1 VLPLLYVD
9 VPALHD
15 ETVEDDLIK
24 LVRTFQRKDW
34 RQLCYAEVMS
44 EAYRR
49 GVADL
54 ANRLVEANRRAE
66 EVDVTAKALQIR
78 ETPDGI
84 IDESPGLIDQLARAE
99 ETLPKWQETVEA
111 VGREI
116 ELIGRVMQEAAAD
129 IRRSN
134 AQGKGFASRL
144 LIAREIARRL
154 VEPADRIQSFGNEYA
169 SQLHD
174 VDEGFRAIIERA
186 PEEIRT
192 NPTSKADVCA
202 FFETVRHLSGT
213 ASKALEN
220 VQMMIEAI
228 APIEKMSRDMRPA
241 LRRLRQGL
249 TIMVEAREVSDEWVR
264 LIDGSGIRCED
275 QAVETS

>member
-1 VLPLLYVD
+1 MLPLLYAD
-9 VPALHD
+9 VPSLRD
-15 ETVEDDLIK
+15 ETPTDELIS
-24 LVRTFQRKDW
+24 LVRSFQWEDW
-34 RQLCYAEVMS
+34 RDLRLVDATS

-49 GVADL
+49 GVACL
-54 ANRLVEANRRAE
+54 ATRLVEANRHAE

-78 ETPDGI
+78 ETLDGI
-84 IDESPGLIDQLARAE
+84 IDNSPGLLDQLARAE
-99 ETLPKWQETVEA
+99 ETLPKWKETVEA

-116 ELIGRVMQEAAAD
+116 ELIGQVMQEAAAD
-129 IRRSN
+129 ISRSN
-134 AQGKGFASRL
+134 SQGKGFASRL
-144 LIAREIARRL
+144 LVAREIARRL
-154 VEPADRIQSFGNEYA
+154 VEPVDRIQSFGNEYA

-186 PEEIRT
+186 SAEIQE
-192 NPTSKADVCA
+192 NPAAKADICA
-202 FFETVRHLSGT
+202 FFESVRYLSEA

-220 VQMMIEAI
+220 VQMMIETI

-275 QAVETS
+275 QAVEAS